1 MEVILLDSILTSI
14 KKLLGIP
21 ETYTNFDDDIII
33 QINSAFAALNQI
45 GVGPFGG
52 YMIEGKD
59 NIWDDYITSCNLQMV
74 KTYIHLKVKMVF
86 DPPTSAALIEATER
100 AIAELE
106 WRLYLEGDY
115 KEGGE

>member
-1 MEVILLDSILTSI
+1 MEVMGLESILLSI

-21 ETYTNFDDDIII
+21 QMHNAFDDDLII
-33 QINSAFAALNQI
+33 QINTAFATLNQLNI
-45 GVGPFGG
+45 GPPKGFI
-52 YMIEGKD
+52 IE
-59 NIWDDYITSCNLQMV
+59 NENAVWSDYLTKCNLVMV

-106 WRLYLEGDY
+106 WRLYVEGDDM
-115 KEGGE
+115 EGGE